1 MTAAS
6 ATNSAELATA
16 VFLVSAERGDLS
28 ARVVPITCAEYQT
41 RAKRP
46 AHSQFDC
53 AKVARVHRV
62 SLPHWQSS
70 LGPCVGRI
78 LEQGA

>member
-1 MTAAS
+1 MTALN
-6 ATNSAELATA
+6 ATITAELATA
-16 VFLVSAERGDLS
+16 VFLVSAERCGLS
-28 ARVVPITCAEYQT
+28 ARVVPITGAEYQIT
-41 RAKRP
+41 KTRP

-53 AKVARVHRV
+53 AKVARVHGV

-70 LGPCVGRI
+70 LAACVGRI